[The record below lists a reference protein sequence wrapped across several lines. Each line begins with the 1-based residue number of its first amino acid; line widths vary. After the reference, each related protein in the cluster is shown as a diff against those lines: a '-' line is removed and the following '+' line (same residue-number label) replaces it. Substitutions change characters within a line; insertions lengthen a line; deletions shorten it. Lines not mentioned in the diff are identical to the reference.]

1 MSPTAAAP
9 SFDVVRVAPN
19 GNAVLA
25 GRAAPGARVTVKD
38 GDKDLGT
45 ATADG
50 RGEWVL
56 LPSAPLTPGGR
67 TLSLGAKLGD
77 GPVVVS
83 EREVVLVVPERQRDI
98 AGQPATQPSQALAL
112 SVPRTEGAAP
122 STVLQAP
129 PAQRPATVAPTL
141 PGQPQSQV
149 TVDVIDYDKTGRVV
163 FSGKAQPEGDI
174 RIYLDNR
181 LVGEVA
187 SGSEPWKMTPE
198 GEVPPS
204 NYTLRADLLGPGG
217 WVIARVEMPFQR
229 SAVTPDVLAGGSIV
243 VQPGHSLW
251 RIARQTYGGGVLYT
265 LIYTAN
271 AEQIRDPDLIY
282 PGQVFQLPTQPPNS
296 VPNPDRRG

>member
-1 MSPTAAAP
+1 MTQNTQASAPTPVPAPVPSPAPQTASQPAAPASAPTASAPPPPASPPPAVVASRPAPAIAAPAPAAPSSPTAAAP

-77 GPVVVS
+77 GPIVVS

-129 PAQRPATVAPTL
+129 PAQRPATVAPTP

-163 FSGKAQPEGDI
+163 FPARHSPRATS
-174 RIYLDNR
+174 
-181 LVGEVA
+181 A
-187 SGSEPWKMTPE
+187 SISTTASSAKSPAAA
-198 GEVPPS
+198 S
-204 NYTLRADLLGPGG
+204 PG
-217 WVIARVEMPFQR
+217 R
-229 SAVTPDVLAGGSIV
+229 
-243 VQPGHSLW
+243 
-251 RIARQTYGGGVLYT
+251 
-265 LIYTAN
+265 
-271 AEQIRDPDLIY
+271 
-282 PGQVFQLPTQPPNS
+282 
-296 VPNPDRRG
+296 